1 MKTKLL
7 LLLAFAMV
15 LALSANAVTF
25 TVDGLCYQTA
35 SGGVNVVKES
45 SGLNNYAGLTNVVIP
60 SVVGYNGHN
69 YKVVRISAQAFR
81 YAQNLETVEMP
92 NTVTMIGDGA
102 LFSCPKLR
110 SVKISSSVKTIGT
123 GNFKDCAM
131 LEELWVDPENTVYDT
146 RDSCNALIKTS
157 TNELIVACNNSFVP
171 ATVETIANNA
181 FYNLG
186 GIKTI
191 TIPSS
196 VTNVGYEAFAYCTG
210 LEHLSIE
217 SPLESLGIGAFECC
231 HLLRDVQLC
240 EGLKEISYGC
250 FEDCHSL
257 GTINFP
263 QSLTVIDSCAFRN
276 CYSLTSIEPGDNLER
291 IGANAFADCTS
302 LKEAKIPD
310 SVKKLG
316 NRAFYDCY
324 NLLSA
329 YVGEGVTSLGH
340 DIFLGCSK
348 LEKLTIMCKNADY
361 ICEYEPVRRLYLG
374 EKVESIKGLKIDP
387 GLVQCYAAEPPVCD
401 DNTFEN
407 YYGRLYVPEESVE
420 AYSSA
425 PYWENFS
432 DIVGA
437 SPQVAGDVN
446 GDYVTTAADV
456 TAIYDILLGNNED
469 YIEDADVNGD
479 GNVTASDVTAIYDL
493 LLGASNDIKIILGTS
508 DQVIFKSLNSGVSS
522 WFYNTTGE
530 APFDIFRFKGNN
542 YLLSMEYNYRA
553 NIYRFG
559 DWGLTLD
566 TMLGGYH
573 IIDNSV
579 SSNAYGIL
587 VQEYANNEYH
597 HYVITKDGN
606 ITSRHNVDNNAN
618 IPAKMCLGEDG
629 SIYVVYSKWNYP
641 TTTQSIVCRD
651 GEVLYELN
659 ASSSY
664 LSKMMELDGDLYVFS
679 YDSRYWKN
687 GEEHAVEGITSII
700 DAKIIDGSLCLAGG
714 LVENNTAKAIVKI
727 GDVVYDFSSVSTHP
741 TVATCCEMV
750 GDDLYTL
757 VNDYDVDEE
766 YIGSTWLLKNGQVI
780 MTIPNKV
787 ASKFIVQYP

>member
-250 FEDCHSL
+250 FLDCHSL
-257 GTINFP
+257 
-263 QSLTVIDSCAFRN
+263 
-276 CYSLTSIEPGDNLER
+276 
-291 IGANAFADCTS
+291 
-302 LKEAKIPD
+302 
-310 SVKKLG
+310 
-316 NRAFYDCY
+316 
-324 NLLSA
+324 
-329 YVGEGVTSLGH
+329 
-340 DIFLGCSK
+340 
-348 LEKLTIMCKNADY
+348 
-361 ICEYEPVRRLYLG
+361 
-374 EKVESIKGLKIDP
+374 
-387 GLVQCYAAEPPVCD
+387 
-401 DNTFEN
+401 
-407 YYGRLYVPEESVE
+407 
-420 AYSSA
+420 
-425 PYWENFS
+425 
-432 DIVGA
+432 
-437 SPQVAGDVN
+437 
-446 GDYVTTAADV
+446 
-456 TAIYDILLGNNED
+456 
-469 YIEDADVNGD
+469 
-479 GNVTASDVTAIYDL
+479 
-493 LLGASNDIKIILGTS
+493 
-508 DQVIFKSLNSGVSS
+508 
-522 WFYNTTGE
+522 
-530 APFDIFRFKGNN
+530 
-542 YLLSMEYNYRA
+542 
-553 NIYRFG
+553 
-559 DWGLTLD
+559 
-566 TMLGGYH
+566 
-573 IIDNSV
+573 
-579 SSNAYGIL
+579 
-587 VQEYANNEYH
+587 
-597 HYVITKDGN
+597 
-606 ITSRHNVDNNAN
+606 
-618 IPAKMCLGEDG
+618 
-629 SIYVVYSKWNYP
+629 
-641 TTTQSIVCRD
+641 
-651 GEVLYELN
+651 
-659 ASSSY
+659 
-664 LSKMMELDGDLYVFS
+664 
-679 YDSRYWKN
+679 
-687 GEEHAVEGITSII
+687 
-700 DAKIIDGSLCLAGG
+700 
-714 LVENNTAKAIVKI
+714 
-727 GDVVYDFSSVSTHP
+727 
-741 TVATCCEMV
+741 
-750 GDDLYTL
+750 
-757 VNDYDVDEE
+757 
-766 YIGSTWLLKNGQVI
+766 
-780 MTIPNKV
+780 
-787 ASKFIVQYP
+787 